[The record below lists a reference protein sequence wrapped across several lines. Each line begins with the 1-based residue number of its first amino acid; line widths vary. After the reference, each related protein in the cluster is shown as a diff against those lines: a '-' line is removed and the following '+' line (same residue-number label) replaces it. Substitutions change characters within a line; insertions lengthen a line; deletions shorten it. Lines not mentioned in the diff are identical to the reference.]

1 MKYILERIFPFNEIK
16 LRYLFFCF
24 LCDIFT
30 TPEKKLKQKA
40 QAPSERHKRKAQA

>member
-30 TPEKKLKQKA
+30 SKKKEA
-40 QAPSERHKRKAQA
+40 EAEGTSAKRKAQA

>member
-1 MKYILERIFPFNEIK
+1 MKYILERISQFNEIK

-30 TPEKKLKQKA
+30 TKKKEAKAKGTSVKQKA
-40 QAPSERHKRKAQA
+40 QA

>member
-24 LCDIFT
+24 LCDILA
-30 TPEKKLKQKA
+30 TPEKKAKA
-40 QAPSERHKRKAQA
+40 KGTSAKRKAQA

>member
-24 LCDIFT
+24 LCDIFAT
-30 TPEKKLKQKA
+30 RKKEAKA
-40 QAPSERHKRKAQA
+40 EGTSDKRKAQA